1 MKVITLFCFI
11 SLITVSWFSPK
22 TIKYTTPTT
31 TTDTLFNKGKK
42 LFMLNCKAC
51 HHPGMV
57 LNSTAPALGGVTKKY
72 DKGWLYKFTRNSYQM
87 YLDGDPMAAKLLE
100 ENNMAIM
107 ASFPDMTDEELYAI
121 FYFIEKTSDKANQV
135 KR

>member
-1 MKVITLFCFI
+1 
-11 SLITVSWFSPK
+11 
-22 TIKYTTPTT
+22 
-31 TTDTLFNKGKK
+31 
-42 LFMLNCKAC
+42 
-51 HHPGMV
+51 
-57 LNSTAPALGGVTKKY
+57 
-72 DKGWLYKFTRNSYQM
+72 M

-107 ASFPDMTDEELYAI
+107 ASFPDMTDEELDAI